1 MSKEIKKEVTA
12 TEKEAA
18 RKQLTEAI
26 FGEATNN
33 SNTEKE
39 NKDMTRTNENLKKA
53 AFINI
58 FNAALSLLTA
68 DKTSDADFH
77 TDAVKAEAA
86 ARTVCDTYK
95 LDEDIE
101 ASKKFAQF
109 CDFYTSLMSV
119 EEIAAVAQDETKIA
133 KILDNAGKATV
144 KSLAA

>member
-1 MSKEIKKEVTA
+1 MSKEIKTNVTETERA
-12 TEKEAA
+12 TA
-18 RKQLTEAI
+18 RKMLTEAI
-26 FGEATNN
+26 FGETA
-33 SNTEKE
+33 NTEKE

-58 FNAALSLLTA
+58 FNAALTLLAA
-68 DKTSDADFH
+68 DKTSDADFY
-77 TDAVKAEAA
+77 TDAMKAEAA
-86 ARTVCDTYK
+86 AKKVCATYK

-101 ASKKFAQF
+101 ASKKFAAF
-109 CDFYTSLMSV
+109 CEFYTSRMSD

>member
-1 MSKEIKKEVTA
+1 MSKEIK
-12 TEKEAA
+12 KEAA

-58 FNAALSLLTA
+58 FNAALTLLAA

-77 TDAVKAEAA
+77 TDVMKAEAA
-86 ARTVCDTYK
+86 AKKVCKTYK

-101 ASKKFAQF
+101 ASKKFAAF
-109 CDFYTSLMSV
+109 CEFYTSRMSD
-119 EEIAAVAQDETKIA
+119 EEVAAVAQDENKLNEV
-133 KILDNAGKATV
+133 LDNAGKSTV
-144 KSLAA
+144 KSLD

>member
-39 NKDMTRTNENLKKA
+39 TKAMTRTHENLKKA

-58 FNAALSLLTA
+58 FNAALTLLA
-68 DKTSDADFH
+68 SDKTSDADFH
-77 TDAVKAEAA
+77 TDAMKAEAA
-86 ARTVCDTYK
+86 AKKVCETYK

-109 CDFYTSLMSV
+109 CDFYISRMST
-119 EEIAAVAQDETKIA
+119 EEIAAVAQDETK
-133 KILDNAGKATV
+133 LNEVFDNAGKATV
-144 KSLAA
+144 KSLD

>member
-18 RKQLTEAI
+18 CKQLTEAI

-33 SNTEKE
+33 SNIEKE

-58 FNAALSLLTA
+58 FNAALTLLA
-68 DKTSDADFH
+68 AEETSDTDFH
-77 TDAVKAEAA
+77 TDVMKAEAA
-86 ARTVCDTYK
+86 AKKVCETYK

-109 CDFYTSLMSV
+109 CDFYISRMST
-119 EEIAAVAQDETKIA
+119 EEIAAVAQDETK
-133 KILDNAGKATV
+133 LNEVFDNAGKATV
-144 KSLAA
+144 KSLD

>member
-1 MSKEIKKEVTA
+1 MNKEIKTTVTE
-12 TEKEAA
+12 TERAAA
-18 RKQLTEAI
+18 RKMLTEAI

-39 NKDMTRTNENLKKA
+39 NKAMTRTNENLKKA

>member
-58 FNAALSLLTA
+58 FNAALTLMAA
-68 DKTSDADFH
+68 DKTSDTDFH
-77 TDAVKAEAA
+77 TDVMKAEAA
-86 ARTVCDTYK
+86 AKKVCETYK

-109 CDFYTSLMSV
+109 CDFYISRMST
-119 EEIAAVAQDETKIA
+119 EEIAAVAQDETK
-133 KILDNAGKATV
+133 LNEVFDNAGKATV
-144 KSLAA
+144 KSLD

>member
-1 MSKEIKKEVTA
+1 MSKEIKTTVTETERA
-12 TEKEAA
+12 TA
-18 RKQLTEAI
+18 RKMLTEAI
-26 FGEATNN
+26 FGETA
-33 SNTEKE
+33 NTEKE

-58 FNAALSLLTA
+58 FNAALTLLAA
-68 DKTSDADFH
+68 DKTSNADFH
-77 TDAVKAEAA
+77 SDAVKAEAA

-109 CDFYTSLMSV
+109 CDFYTSRMSA
-119 EEIAAVAQDETKIA
+119 EELTAVAQDETKIA

>member
-39 NKDMTRTNENLKKA
+39 TKAMTRTNENLKKA

-58 FNAALSLLTA
+58 FNAALTLLA
-68 DKTSDADFH
+68 SDKTSDADFH
-77 TDAVKAEAA
+77 TDAMKAEAA
-86 ARTVCDTYK
+86 AKKVCETYK

-109 CDFYTSLMSV
+109 CDFYISRMST
-119 EEIAAVAQDETKIA
+119 EEIAAVAQDETK
-133 KILDNAGKATV
+133 LNEVFDNAGKATV
-144 KSLAA
+144 KSLD